1 MKIPHTI
8 EKRVEAGVA
17 FLNVVKPNWL
27 KKIDVEKLDLIDKKV
42 CMLGEL
48 YGNYDDGLSQLGLK
62 NGTSATNLGFYG
74 SERGYKVL
82 TEVWKR
88 KIIELRGE

>member
-27 KKIDVEKLDLIDKKV
+27 KKIDVEKLDLGNKKV

-48 YGNYDDGLSQLGLK
+48 YGYYDDGISTLGLENK
-62 NGTSATNLGFYG
+62 TSATNLGFYG
-74 SERGYKVL
+74 SKRGYKVL
-82 TEVWKR
+82 TAAWKN
-88 KIIELRGE
+88 KIAKLRLE